1 MRDEL
6 PPGESDL
13 NPEEDRRISYSCST
27 PEGVAGLVIKML
39 GLMQLTTYGFSR
51 ENAIAIYQIA
61 DSLLCRHAGEPTTA
75 MRFLP
80 RLVLIVS
87 GELRVAVIV
96 TGVTLQTTDFSW
108 LSWVVNR
115 SHIRPKICKRVRCA
129 A

>member
-61 DSLLCRHAGEPTTA
+61 DSLLCEHADEPTTA
-75 MRFLP
+75 IRFLR

-87 GELRVAVIV
+87 GELRVAAIV
-96 TGVTLQTTDFSW
+96 TRVTLQATDFSW
-108 LSWVVNR
+108 TSCIVKR
-115 SHIRPKICKRVRCA
+115 SCNRPKICKR
-129 A
+129 